1 MRCLIVDD
9 DASFLDTASLLLEQQ
24 GVAVVGVATTSAEAL
39 KRVEE
44 LQPEVIL
51 VDVNLG
57 AESGFE
63 LAEQLHR
70 DGRSAPVMLISTH
83 AEQDFADMIAINP
96 VVGFLSKLALSSAA
110 ISELL
115 EARWRR

>member
-44 LQPEVIL
+44 LRPEVIL

-70 DGRSAPVMLISTH
+70 ED
-83 AEQDFADMIAINP
+83 
-96 VVGFLSKLALSSAA
+96 AA
-110 ISELL
+110 
-115 EARWRR
+115 RR

>member
-9 DASFLDTASLLLEQQ
+9 DASFLDTASLLLEHQ

-39 KRVEE
+39 KWVEE
-44 LQPEVIL
+44 LRPEVIL

-70 DGRSAPVMLISTH
+70 DARSAPVILISTH
-83 AEQDFADMIAINP
+83 AEQDLADMIAINP
-96 VVGFLSKLALSSAA
+96 AVGFLSKLALSSGA

-115 EARWRR
+115 EAR

>member
-1 MRCLIVDD
+1 LRCLIVDD
-9 DASFLDTASLLLEQQ
+9 DASFLDAASLLLEHQ

-39 KRVEE
+39 ERVEE
-44 LQPEVIL
+44 LRPDVIL

-63 LAEQLHR
+63 LSEKLHR
-70 DGRSAPVMLISTH
+70 DGLSAPVILISTH

-96 VVGFLSKLALSSAA
+96 AVGFLPKLALSSGA

-115 EARWRR
+115 EAR